1 MPFWQIDMTEEYMKR
16 MKNLVEISKLVTQ
29 SQDFFKIKD
38 IIVSKMLDVVHP
50 AKACVNIFYND
61 DFNYAYLVCSSTLKY
76 IPTVFDGV
84 DRPEGA
90 RIDFDL
96 YPDYIREA
104 VEEKKIVY
112 IKDIFLDESAAK
124 ERNLAENEGYCGRA
138 VFPFVIEGKVVGFM
152 TTFTTEGE
160 IISDEDM
167 NFIASVASLMTLSIE
182 ITRKNES
189 VHKLVNKL
197 RQGMTSINEAT
208 RKLYEDKNIDTYLKD
223 LTKQAVEITDSEEA
237 IIILDKNEKHGR
249 IVNCYNKNECRSNLF
264 LMLDEISENY
274 KDGDFANDVDMILE
288 NGSKINS
295 YIYHRLM
302 DEDSNL
308 GYIICANATKYT
320 KDDINILSI
329 LSKQITVGTQ
339 LYEYNQNEVRHRVL
353 QNELSVLNKQQRLI
367 MNDANMICN
376 GNRQLYCYH
385 QPAKVVGGDF
395 YDAVRISDDKVIY
408 IVADV
413 MGHGIVSNYMVALI
427 KGAFKVLCRQFDK
440 PSDIMN
446 NLNKML
452 FEEFDKMEVF
462 CTGIVASIDTKEN
475 TLTVSNA
482 GHYSPV
488 IIQNDGTV
496 AKYVNCKKGIPIGV
510 IEEREY
516 KDNQISMENYPM
528 ICMFTDGIL
537 EIKNKDKEEFGQE
550 RFEKLLCENYKYSP
564 EFIIEKAKEVF
575 YAFSG
580 KKEYSDDI
588 MMVMLK
594 DNYI

>member
-1 MPFWQIDMTEEYMKR
+1 MTEEYMKR
-16 MKNLVEISKLVTQ
+16 MKNLIEISKLVTQ

-38 IIVSKMLDVVHP
+38 IIVSKMLEVVHP
-50 AKACVNIFYND
+50 AKACVNIFYNE

-112 IKDIFLDESAAK
+112 VKDVFLDAAAAK
-124 ERNLAENEGYCGRA
+124 ERELAQNEGYCGRA

-152 TTFTTEGE
+152 TAFTTEGE

-167 NFIASVASLMTLSIE
+167 NFIASVASLMALSIE

-197 RQGMTSINEAT
+197 RQGVTSINEAT
-208 RKLYEDKNIDTYLKD
+208 RKLYVDKNIDTYLKD
-223 LTKQAVEITDSEEA
+223 LTRQAVEITDSQEA
-237 IIILDKNEKHGR
+237 IIILEKNEKHGR
-249 IVNCYNKNECRSNLF
+249 IVNCYNKEECRSNLF
-264 LMLDEISENY
+264 LMLDTISANSN
-274 KDGDFANDVDMILE
+274 DGDFANDIDMILE

-302 DEDSNL
+302 DEHSNL

-320 KDDINILSI
+320 RDDINILSI

-367 MNDANMICN
+367 MNDANLIFD
-376 GNRQLYCYH
+376 GKRQLYCYH

-395 YDAVRISDDKVIY
+395 YDAVRIDDDRIVY

-413 MGHGIVSNYMVALI
+413 MGHGIVSNYMVALV
-427 KGAFKVLCRQFDK
+427 KGAFKVLCRQFEK

-446 NLNKML
+446 NLNAML

-462 CTGIVASIDTKEN
+462 ATCIVASVDTAAN
-475 TLTVSNA
+475 TITVSNA
-482 GHYSPV
+482 GHYSPIV
-488 IIQNDGTV
+488 IKKDGSIEREIHC
-496 AKYVNCKKGIPIGV
+496 NKGIPIGV
-510 IEEREY
+510 IENREY
-516 KDNQISMENYPM
+516 LDNTINIENYPM

-550 RFEKLLCENYKYSP
+550 RFEKLLCENYKYSR
-564 EFIIEKAKEVF
+564 EFIIEKTKEEF
-575 YAFSG
+575 YSFSG

-594 DNYI
+594 DNNIYKVV

>member
-1 MPFWQIDMTEEYMKR
+1 MTEEYMKR
-16 MKNLVEISKLVTQ
+16 MKNLIEISKLVTQ

-38 IIVSKMLDVVHP
+38 IIVSKMLEVVHP
-50 AKACVNIFYND
+50 AKACVNIFYNE

-112 IKDIFLDESAAK
+112 VKDVFLDDAAAK
-124 ERNLAENEGYCGRA
+124 ERELAQNEGYCGRA

-152 TTFTTEGE
+152 TAFTTEGE

-167 NFIASVASLMTLSIE
+167 NFIASVASLMALSIE

-197 RQGMTSINEAT
+197 RQGVTSINEAT
-208 RKLYEDKNIDTYLKD
+208 RKLYVDKNIDTYLKD
-223 LTKQAVEITDSEEA
+223 LTRQAVEITDSQEA
-237 IIILDKNEKHGR
+237 IIILEKNEKHGR
-249 IVNCYNKNECRSNLF
+249 IVNCYNKKECRSNLF
-264 LMLDEISENY
+264 LMLDTISANSN
-274 KDGDFANDVDMILE
+274 DGDFANDIDMILE

-302 DEDSNL
+302 DEHSNL

-320 KDDINILSI
+320 RDDINILSI

-367 MNDANMICN
+367 MNDANLIFD
-376 GNRQLYCYH
+376 GKRQLYCYH

-395 YDAVRISDDKVIY
+395 YDAVRIDDDRIVY

-413 MGHGIVSNYMVALI
+413 MGHGIVSNYMVALV
-427 KGAFKVLCRQFDK
+427 KGAFKVLCRQFEK

-446 NLNKML
+446 NLNAML

-462 CTGIVASIDTKEN
+462 ATCIVASVDTAAN
-475 TLTVSNA
+475 TITVSNA
-482 GHYSPV
+482 GHYSPIV
-488 IIQNDGTV
+488 IKKDGSIEREIHC
-496 AKYVNCKKGIPIGV
+496 NKGIPIGV
-510 IEEREY
+510 IENREY
-516 KDNQISMENYPM
+516 LDNTINIENYPM

-550 RFEKLLCENYKYSP
+550 RFEKLLCENYKYSR
-564 EFIIEKAKEVF
+564 EFIIEKTKEEF
-575 YAFSG
+575 YSFSG

-594 DNYI
+594 DNNIYKVL

>member
-1 MPFWQIDMTEEYMKR
+1 MILDIGGGLPSWQIDMTEEYMKR

-38 IIVSKMLDVVHP
+38 IIVGKMLEVVHP

-76 IPTVFDGV
+76 IPTVFDV

-104 VEEKKIVY
+104 VEKKKIIYV
-112 IKDIFLDESAAK
+112 KDIFLDDAAAK
-124 ERNLAENEGYCGRA
+124 ERDLAQNEGYCGRA
-138 VFPFVIEGKVVGFM
+138 VFPFIIEEKVVGFM
-152 TTFTTEGE
+152 TAFTTEGE

-167 NFIASVASLMTLSIE
+167 NFIASVASLMALSIE

-197 RQGMTSINEAT
+197 RQGVTSINEAT
-208 RKLYEDKNIDTYLKD
+208 RKLYVDKNIDTYLKD

-264 LMLDEISENY
+264 LMLDAISENSR
-274 KDGDFANDVDMILE
+274 DGDFANDVDIVLE

-302 DEDSNL
+302 DADSNL
-308 GYIICANATKYT
+308 GYIICANASKYT
-320 KDDINILSI
+320 RDDINILSI

-353 QNELSVLNKQQRLI
+353 QNELSVLNKQQKLM
-367 MNDANMICN
+367 MNDANMVCN

-395 YDAVRISDDKVIY
+395 YDAARINDDKVTY

-427 KGAFKVLCRQFDK
+427 KGAFKVLCRQFDN

-462 CTGIVASIDTKEN
+462 CTGIVASLDTKEN

-488 IIQNDGTV
+488 IIQRDGTV

-510 IEEREY
+510 IEDRRV
-516 KDNQISMENYPM
+516 Q
-528 ICMFTDGIL
+528 
-537 EIKNKDKEEFGQE
+537 
-550 RFEKLLCENYKYSP
+550 R
-564 EFIIEKAKEVF
+564 
-575 YAFSG
+575 
-580 KKEYSDDI
+580 
-588 MMVMLK
+588 
-594 DNYI
+594 

>member
-1 MPFWQIDMTEEYMKR
+1 MTDEYMKR
-16 MKNLVEISKLVTQ
+16 MRNLVEISKLVTQ

-38 IIVSKMLDVVHP
+38 IIISKMLEVVDP
-50 AKACVNIFYND
+50 AKACVNIFYNE

-76 IPTVFDGV
+76 IPTVFEGV
-84 DRPEGA
+84 DKPEGA
-90 RIDFDL
+90 RIDFKL

-104 VEEKKIVY
+104 VNEKKVVY
-112 IKDIFLDESAAK
+112 VKDVFEDESALK
-124 ERNLAENEGYCGRA
+124 ERELAENEGYCGRA

-152 TTFTTEGE
+152 TTFATEGE
-160 IISDEDM
+160 EISDEDM
-167 NFIASVASLMTLSIE
+167 DFISSVASLMALSIE

-197 RQGMTSINEAT
+197 RQGVTAINEAT
-208 RKLYEDKNIDTYLKD
+208 RKLYVDKNIDTYLKD
-223 LTKQAVEITDSEEA
+223 LTKQSVEITDSQEA
-237 IIILDKNEKHGR
+237 IIILEKNEKHGR
-249 IVNCYNKNECRSNLF
+249 IVNCYNKNERRSNLF
-264 LMLDEISENY
+264 LMLDTISANSKE
-274 KDGDFANDVDMILE
+274 GDFANDIDMILE

-302 DEDSNL
+302 DEDNNF
-308 GYIICANATKYT
+308 GYIICANAIKYT

-339 LYEYNQNEVRHRVL
+339 LYEYSQNEVKHKVL

-367 MNDANMICN
+367 MNDANMIFN

-385 QPAKVVGGDF
+385 KPAKVVGGDF
-395 YDAVRISDDKVIY
+395 YDAVRINDDRVVY

-427 KGAFKVLCRQFDK
+427 KGAFKVLCRQFEK
-440 PSDIMN
+440 PSEIMN
-446 NLNKML
+446 NLNNML

-462 CTGIVASIDTKEN
+462 ATCIVASLDTKEN

-488 IIQNDGTV
+488 IIKNDGIV
-496 AKYVNCKKGIPIGV
+496 EKYVNCNKGIPIGV
-510 IEEREY
+510 IENGGY
-516 KDNQISMENYPM
+516 KDNLINIENYPM

-537 EIKNKDKEEFGQE
+537 EIKNKNKEEFGQE
-550 RFEKLLCENYKYSP
+550 RFEKLLCENYKYSR
-564 EFIIEKAKEVF
+564 EFIIEKTKKEF

-594 DNYI
+594 DNNI

>member
-1 MPFWQIDMTEEYMKR
+1 MTEEYMKR
-16 MKNLVEISKLVTQ
+16 MKNLIEISKLVTQ

-38 IIVSKMLDVVHP
+38 IIVSKMLEVVHP
-50 AKACVNIFYND
+50 AKACVNIFYNE

-112 IKDIFLDESAAK
+112 VKDVFLDDAATK
-124 ERNLAENEGYCGRA
+124 ERELAQNEGYCGRA

-152 TTFTTEGE
+152 TAFTTEGE

-167 NFIASVASLMTLSIE
+167 NFIASVASLMALSIE

-197 RQGMTSINEAT
+197 RQGVTSINEAT
-208 RKLYEDKNIDTYLKD
+208 RKLYVDKNIDTYLKD
-223 LTKQAVEITDSEEA
+223 LTRQAVEITDSQEA
-237 IIILDKNEKHGR
+237 IIILEKNEKHGR
-249 IVNCYNKNECRSNLF
+249 IVNCYNKEECRSNLF
-264 LMLDEISENY
+264 LMLDTISANSN
-274 KDGDFANDVDMILE
+274 DGDFANDIDMILE

-302 DEDSNL
+302 DEHSNL

-320 KDDINILSI
+320 RDDINILSI

-367 MNDANMICN
+367 MNDANLIFD
-376 GNRQLYCYH
+376 GKRQLYCYH

-395 YDAVRISDDKVIY
+395 YDAVRIDDDRIVY

-413 MGHGIVSNYMVALI
+413 MGHGIVSNYMVALV
-427 KGAFKVLCRQFDK
+427 KGAFKVLCRQFEK

-446 NLNKML
+446 NLNAML

-462 CTGIVASIDTKEN
+462 ATCIVASVDTAAN
-475 TLTVSNA
+475 TITVSNA
-482 GHYSPV
+482 GHYSPIV
-488 IIQNDGTV
+488 IKKDGSIEREIHC
-496 AKYVNCKKGIPIGV
+496 NKGIPIGV
-510 IEEREY
+510 IENREY
-516 KDNQISMENYPM
+516 LDNTINIENYPM

-550 RFEKLLCENYKYSP
+550 RFEKLLCENYKYSR
-564 EFIIEKAKEVF
+564 EFIIEKTKEEF
-575 YAFSG
+575 YSFSG

-594 DNYI
+594 DNNIYKVV

>member
-1 MPFWQIDMTEEYMKR
+1 MTEEYMKR
-16 MKNLVEISKLVTQ
+16 MKNLIEISKLVTQ

-38 IIVSKMLDVVHP
+38 IIVSKMLEVVHP
-50 AKACVNIFYND
+50 AKACVNIFYNE

-112 IKDIFLDESAAK
+112 VKDVFLDDAAAK
-124 ERNLAENEGYCGRA
+124 ERELAQNEGYCGRA

-152 TTFTTEGE
+152 TAFTTEGE

-167 NFIASVASLMTLSIE
+167 NFIASVASLMALSIE

-197 RQGMTSINEAT
+197 RQGVTSINEAT
-208 RKLYEDKNIDTYLKD
+208 RKLYVDKNIDTYLKD
-223 LTKQAVEITDSEEA
+223 LTRQAVEITDSQEA
-237 IIILDKNEKHGR
+237 IIILEKNEKHGR
-249 IVNCYNKNECRSNLF
+249 IVNCYNKEECRSNLF
-264 LMLDEISENY
+264 LMLDTISANSN
-274 KDGDFANDVDMILE
+274 DGDFANDIDMILE

-302 DEDSNL
+302 DEHSNL

-320 KDDINILSI
+320 RDDINILSI

-367 MNDANMICN
+367 MNDANLIFD
-376 GNRQLYCYH
+376 GKRQLYCYH

-395 YDAVRISDDKVIY
+395 YDAVRIDDDRIVY

-413 MGHGIVSNYMVALI
+413 MGHGIVSNYMVALV
-427 KGAFKVLCRQFDK
+427 KGAFKVLCRQFEK

-446 NLNKML
+446 NLNAML

-462 CTGIVASIDTKEN
+462 ATCIVASVDTAAN
-475 TLTVSNA
+475 TITVSNA
-482 GHYSPV
+482 GHYSPIV
-488 IIQNDGTV
+488 IKKDGSIEREIHC
-496 AKYVNCKKGIPIGV
+496 NKGIPIGV
-510 IEEREY
+510 IENREY
-516 KDNQISMENYPM
+516 LDNTINIENYPM

-550 RFEKLLCENYKYSP
+550 RFEKLLCENYKYSR
-564 EFIIEKAKEVF
+564 EFIIEKTKEEF
-575 YAFSG
+575 YSFSG

-594 DNYI
+594 DNNIYKVV

>member
-1 MPFWQIDMTEEYMKR
+1 MTEEYMKR
-16 MKNLVEISKLVTQ
+16 MKNLIEISKLVTQ

-38 IIVSKMLDVVHP
+38 IIVSKMLEVVHP
-50 AKACVNIFYND
+50 AKACVNIFYNE

-112 IKDIFLDESAAK
+112 VKDVFLDAAAAK
-124 ERNLAENEGYCGRA
+124 ERELAQNEGYCGRA

-152 TTFTTEGE
+152 TAFTTEGE

-167 NFIASVASLMTLSIE
+167 NFIASVASLMALSIE

-197 RQGMTSINEAT
+197 RQGVTSINEAT
-208 RKLYEDKNIDTYLKD
+208 RKLYVDKNIDTYLKD
-223 LTKQAVEITDSEEA
+223 LTRQAVEITDSQEA
-237 IIILDKNEKHGR
+237 IIILEKNEKHGR
-249 IVNCYNKNECRSNLF
+249 IVNCYNKEECRSNLF
-264 LMLDEISENY
+264 LMLDTISANSN
-274 KDGDFANDVDMILE
+274 DGDFANDIDMILE

-302 DEDSNL
+302 DEHSNL

-320 KDDINILSI
+320 RDDINILSI

-367 MNDANMICN
+367 MNDANLIFD
-376 GNRQLYCYH
+376 GKRQLYCYH

-395 YDAVRISDDKVIY
+395 YDAVRIDDDRIVY

-413 MGHGIVSNYMVALI
+413 MGHGIVSNYMVALV
-427 KGAFKVLCRQFDK
+427 KGAFKVLCRQFEK

-446 NLNKML
+446 NLNAML

-462 CTGIVASIDTKEN
+462 ATCIVASVDTAAN
-475 TLTVSNA
+475 TITVSNA
-482 GHYSPV
+482 GHYSPIV
-488 IIQNDGTV
+488 IKKDGSIEREIHC
-496 AKYVNCKKGIPIGV
+496 NKGIPIGV
-510 IEEREY
+510 IENREY
-516 KDNQISMENYPM
+516 LDNTINIENYPM

-550 RFEKLLCENYKYSP
+550 RFEKLLCENYKYSR
-564 EFIIEKAKEVF
+564 EFIIEKTKEEF
-575 YAFSG
+575 YSFSG

-594 DNYI
+594 DNNIYKVL

>member
-1 MPFWQIDMTEEYMKR
+1 MTEEYMKR
-16 MKNLVEISKLVTQ
+16 MKNLIEISKLVTQ

-38 IIVSKMLDVVHP
+38 IIVSKMLEVVHP
-50 AKACVNIFYND
+50 AKACVNIFYNE

-112 IKDIFLDESAAK
+112 VKDVFLDDAAAK
-124 ERNLAENEGYCGRA
+124 ERELAQNEGYCGRA

-152 TTFTTEGE
+152 TAFTTEGE

-167 NFIASVASLMTLSIE
+167 NFIASVASLMALSIE

-197 RQGMTSINEAT
+197 RQGVTSINEAT
-208 RKLYEDKNIDTYLKD
+208 RKLYVDKNIDTYLKD
-223 LTKQAVEITDSEEA
+223 LTRQAVEITDSQEA
-237 IIILDKNEKHGR
+237 IIIIEKNEKHGR
-249 IVNCYNKNECRSNLF
+249 IVNCYNKEECRSNLF
-264 LMLDEISENY
+264 LMLDTISSNSN
-274 KDGDFANDVDMILE
+274 DGDFANDIDMILE

-302 DEDSNL
+302 DEHSNL

-320 KDDINILSI
+320 RDDINILSI

-367 MNDANMICN
+367 MNDANLIFD
-376 GNRQLYCYH
+376 GKRQLYCYH

-395 YDAVRISDDKVIY
+395 YDAVRIDDDRIVY

-413 MGHGIVSNYMVALI
+413 MGHGIVSNYMVALV
-427 KGAFKVLCRQFDK
+427 KGAFKVLCRQFEK

-446 NLNKML
+446 NLNAML

-462 CTGIVASIDTKEN
+462 ATCIVASVDTAAN
-475 TLTVSNA
+475 TITVSNA
-482 GHYSPV
+482 GHYSPIV
-488 IIQNDGTV
+488 IKKDGSIEREIHC
-496 AKYVNCKKGIPIGV
+496 NKGIPIGV
-510 IEEREY
+510 IENREY
-516 KDNQISMENYPM
+516 LDNTINIENYPM

-550 RFEKLLCENYKYSP
+550 RFEKLLCENYKYSR
-564 EFIIEKAKEVF
+564 EFIIEKTKEEF
-575 YAFSG
+575 YSFSG

-594 DNYI
+594 DNNIYKVV

>member
-1 MPFWQIDMTEEYMKR
+1 MTEEYMKR
-16 MKNLVEISKLVTQ
+16 MKNLIEISKLVTQ

-38 IIVSKMLDVVHP
+38 IIVSKMLEVVHP
-50 AKACVNIFYND
+50 AKACVNIFYNE

-112 IKDIFLDESAAK
+112 VKDVFLDDAAAK
-124 ERNLAENEGYCGRA
+124 ERELAQNEGYCGRA

-152 TTFTTEGE
+152 TAFTTEGE

-167 NFIASVASLMTLSIE
+167 NFIASVASLMALSIE

-197 RQGMTSINEAT
+197 RQGVTSINEAT
-208 RKLYEDKNIDTYLKD
+208 RKLYVDKNIDTYLKD
-223 LTKQAVEITDSEEA
+223 LTRQAVEITDSQEA
-237 IIILDKNEKHGR
+237 IIIIEKNEKHGR
-249 IVNCYNKNECRSNLF
+249 IVNCYNKEECRSNLF
-264 LMLDEISENY
+264 LMLDTISANSN
-274 KDGDFANDVDMILE
+274 DGDFANDIDMILE

-302 DEDSNL
+302 DEHSNL

-320 KDDINILSI
+320 RDDINILSI

-367 MNDANMICN
+367 MNDANLIFD
-376 GNRQLYCYH
+376 GKRQLYCYH

-395 YDAVRISDDKVIY
+395 YDAVRIDDDRIVY

-413 MGHGIVSNYMVALI
+413 MGHGIVSNYMVALV
-427 KGAFKVLCRQFDK
+427 KGAFKVLCRQFEK

-446 NLNKML
+446 NLNAML

-462 CTGIVASIDTKEN
+462 ATCIVASVDTAAN
-475 TLTVSNA
+475 TITVSNA
-482 GHYSPV
+482 GHYSPIV
-488 IIQNDGTV
+488 IKKDGSIEREIHC
-496 AKYVNCKKGIPIGV
+496 NKGIPIGV
-510 IEEREY
+510 IENREY
-516 KDNQISMENYPM
+516 LDNTINIENYPM

-550 RFEKLLCENYKYSP
+550 RFEKLLCENYKYSR
-564 EFIIEKAKEVF
+564 EFIIEKTKEEF
-575 YAFSG
+575 YSFSG

-594 DNYI
+594 DNNIYKVV

>member
-1 MPFWQIDMTEEYMKR
+1 MTEEYMKR
-16 MKNLVEISKLVTQ
+16 MKNLIEISKLVTQ

-38 IIVSKMLDVVHP
+38 IIVSKMLEVVHP
-50 AKACVNIFYND
+50 AKACVNIFYNE

-112 IKDIFLDESAAK
+112 VKDVFLDDAATK
-124 ERNLAENEGYCGRA
+124 ERELAQNEGYCGRA

-152 TTFTTEGE
+152 TAFTTEGE

-167 NFIASVASLMTLSIE
+167 NFIASVASLMALSIE

-197 RQGMTSINEAT
+197 RQGVTSINEAT
-208 RKLYEDKNIDTYLKD
+208 RKLYVDKNIDTYLKD
-223 LTKQAVEITDSEEA
+223 LTRQAVEITDSQEA
-237 IIILDKNEKHGR
+237 IIILEKNEKHGR
-249 IVNCYNKNECRSNLF
+249 IVNCYNKEECRSNLF
-264 LMLDEISENY
+264 LMLDTISANSN
-274 KDGDFANDVDMILE
+274 DGDFANDIDMILE

-302 DEDSNL
+302 DEHSNL

-320 KDDINILSI
+320 RDDINILSI

-367 MNDANMICN
+367 MNDANLIFD
-376 GNRQLYCYH
+376 GKRQLYCYH

-395 YDAVRISDDKVIY
+395 YDAVRIDDDRIVY

-413 MGHGIVSNYMVALI
+413 MGHGIVSNYMVALV
-427 KGAFKVLCRQFDK
+427 KGAFKVLCRQFEK

-446 NLNKML
+446 NLNAML

-462 CTGIVASIDTKEN
+462 ATCIVASVDTAAN
-475 TLTVSNA
+475 TITVSNA
-482 GHYSPV
+482 GHYSPIV
-488 IIQNDGTV
+488 IKKDGSIEREIHC
-496 AKYVNCKKGIPIGV
+496 NKGIPIGV
-510 IEEREY
+510 IENREY
-516 KDNQISMENYPM
+516 LDNTINIENYPM

-550 RFEKLLCENYKYSP
+550 RFEKLLCENYKYSR
-564 EFIIEKAKEVF
+564 EFIIEKTKEEF
-575 YAFSG
+575 YSFSG

-594 DNYI
+594 DNNIYKVL

>member
-1 MPFWQIDMTEEYMKR
+1 MTDEYMKR
-16 MKNLVEISKLVTQ
+16 MRNLVEISKLVTQ

-38 IIVSKMLDVVHP
+38 IIISKMLEVVDP
-50 AKACVNIFYND
+50 AKACVNIFYNE

-84 DRPEGA
+84 DKPEGA
-90 RIDFDL
+90 RIDFNL

-104 VEEKKIVY
+104 VNEKKVVY
-112 IKDIFLDESAAK
+112 VKDVFEDESALK
-124 ERNLAENEGYCGRA
+124 ERELAENEGYCGRA

-152 TTFTTEGE
+152 TTFATEGE
-160 IISDEDM
+160 EISDEDM
-167 NFIASVASLMTLSIE
+167 DFISSVASLMALSIE

-189 VHKLVNKL
+189 VHKLVHKL
-197 RQGMTSINEAT
+197 RQGVTAINEAT
-208 RKLYEDKNIDTYLKD
+208 RKLYVDKNIDTYLKD
-223 LTKQAVEITDSEEA
+223 LTKQAVEITDSQEA
-237 IIILDKNEKHGR
+237 IIILEKNEKHGR
-249 IVNCYNKNECRSNLF
+249 IVNCYNKNERRSNLF
-264 LMLDEISENY
+264 LMLDTISANSKE
-274 KDGDFANDVDMILE
+274 GDFANDIDMILE
-288 NGSKINS
+288 NGANINS
-295 YIYHRLM
+295 YIYHRLK

-339 LYEYNQNEVRHRVL
+339 LYEYSQNEVKHKVL
-353 QNELSVLNKQQRLI
+353 QNELTVLNKQQRLI
-367 MNDANMICN
+367 MNDANMIFN

-385 QPAKVVGGDF
+385 KPAKVVGGDF
-395 YDAVRISDDKVIY
+395 YDAVRTNDDRVVY

-427 KGAFKVLCRQFDK
+427 KGAFKVLCRQFEK
-440 PSDIMN
+440 PSEIMN
-446 NLNKML
+446 NLNNML

-462 CTGIVASIDTKEN
+462 ATCIVASLDTKEN

-488 IIQNDGTV
+488 IVKNDGTV
-496 AKYVNCKKGIPIGV
+496 EKYVNCNKGIPIGV
-510 IEEREY
+510 MENGGY
-516 KDNQISMENYPM
+516 KDNLINIENYPM

-537 EIKNKDKEEFGQE
+537 EIKNKNKEEFGQE
-550 RFEKLLCENYKYSP
+550 RFEKLLCENYKYSR
-564 EFIIEKAKEVF
+564 EFIIEKTKKEF

-594 DNYI
+594 DNNI

>member
-1 MPFWQIDMTEEYMKR
+1 MTDEYMKR
-16 MKNLVEISKLVTQ
+16 MRNLVEISKLVTQ

-38 IIVSKMLDVVHP
+38 IIISKMLEVVDP
-50 AKACVNIFYND
+50 AKACVNIFYNE

-84 DRPEGA
+84 DKPEGA
-90 RIDFDL
+90 RIDFNL

-104 VEEKKIVY
+104 VNEKKVVY
-112 IKDIFLDESAAK
+112 VKDVFEDESALK
-124 ERNLAENEGYCGRA
+124 ERELAENEGYCGRA

-152 TTFTTEGE
+152 TTFATEGE
-160 IISDEDM
+160 EISDEDM
-167 NFIASVASLMTLSIE
+167 DFISSVASLMALSIE

-189 VHKLVNKL
+189 VHKLVHKL
-197 RQGMTSINEAT
+197 RQGVTAINEAT
-208 RKLYEDKNIDTYLKD
+208 RKLYVDKNIDTYLKD
-223 LTKQAVEITDSEEA
+223 LTKQAVEITDSQEA
-237 IIILDKNEKHGR
+237 IIILEKNEKHGR
-249 IVNCYNKNECRSNLF
+249 IVNCYNKNERRSNLF
-264 LMLDEISENY
+264 LMLDTISANSKE
-274 KDGDFANDVDMILE
+274 GDFANDIDMILE
-288 NGSKINS
+288 NGANINS
-295 YIYHRLM
+295 YIYHRLK

-339 LYEYNQNEVRHRVL
+339 LYEYSQNEVKHKVL
-353 QNELSVLNKQQRLI
+353 QNELTVLNKQQRLI
-367 MNDANMICN
+367 MNDANMIFN

-385 QPAKVVGGDF
+385 KPAKVVGGDF
-395 YDAVRISDDKVIY
+395 YDAVRINDDRVVY

-427 KGAFKVLCRQFDK
+427 KGAFKVLCRQFEK
-440 PSDIMN
+440 PSEIMN
-446 NLNKML
+446 NLNNML

-462 CTGIVASIDTKEN
+462 ATCIVASLDTKEN

-488 IIQNDGTV
+488 IVKNDGTV
-496 AKYVNCKKGIPIGV
+496 EKYVNCNKGIPIGV
-510 IEEREY
+510 MENGGY
-516 KDNQISMENYPM
+516 KDNLINIENYPM

-537 EIKNKDKEEFGQE
+537 EIKNKNKEEFGQE
-550 RFEKLLCENYKYSP
+550 RFEKLLCENYKYSR
-564 EFIIEKAKEVF
+564 EFIIEKTKKEF

-594 DNYI
+594 DNNI

>member
-1 MPFWQIDMTEEYMKR
+1 MTEEYMKR
-16 MKNLVEISKLVTQ
+16 MKNLIEISKLVTQ

-38 IIVSKMLDVVHP
+38 IIVSKMLEVVHP
-50 AKACVNIFYND
+50 AKACVNIFYNE

-112 IKDIFLDESAAK
+112 VKDVFLDDAAAK
-124 ERNLAENEGYCGRA
+124 ERELAQNEGYCGRA

-152 TTFTTEGE
+152 TAFTTEGE

-167 NFIASVASLMTLSIE
+167 NFIASVASLMALSIE

-197 RQGMTSINEAT
+197 RQGVTSINEAT
-208 RKLYEDKNIDTYLKD
+208 RKLYVDKNIDTYLKD
-223 LTKQAVEITDSEEA
+223 LTRQAVEITDSQEA
-237 IIILDKNEKHGR
+237 IIILEKNEKHGR
-249 IVNCYNKNECRSNLF
+249 IVNCYNKEECRSNLF
-264 LMLDEISENY
+264 LMLDTISANSN
-274 KDGDFANDVDMILE
+274 DGDFANDIDMILE

-302 DEDSNL
+302 DEHSNL

-320 KDDINILSI
+320 RDDINILSI

-367 MNDANMICN
+367 MNDANLIFD
-376 GNRQLYCYH
+376 GKRQLYCYH

-395 YDAVRISDDKVIY
+395 YDAVRIDDDRIVY

-413 MGHGIVSNYMVALI
+413 MGHGIVSNYMVALV
-427 KGAFKVLCRQFDK
+427 KGAFKVLCRQFEK

-446 NLNKML
+446 NLNAML

-462 CTGIVASIDTKEN
+462 ATCIVASVDTAAN
-475 TLTVSNA
+475 TITVSNA
-482 GHYSPV
+482 GHYSPIV
-488 IIQNDGTV
+488 IKKDGSIEREIHC
-496 AKYVNCKKGIPIGV
+496 NKGIPIGV
-510 IEEREY
+510 IENREY
-516 KDNQISMENYPM
+516 LDNTINIENYPM

-550 RFEKLLCENYKYSP
+550 RFEKLLCENYKYSR
-564 EFIIEKAKEVF
+564 EFIIEKTKEEF
-575 YAFSG
+575 YSFSG

-594 DNYI
+594 DNNIYKVL

>member
-61 DFNYAYLVCSSTLKY
+61 DFNYAYLVCSSTLRY

-167 NFIASVASLMTLSIE
+167 NFIASVASLMALSIE

-237 IIILDKNEKHGR
+237 IIILDKN
-249 IVNCYNKNECRSNLF
+249 
-264 LMLDEISENY
+264 
-274 KDGDFANDVDMILE
+274 
-288 NGSKINS
+288 
-295 YIYHRLM
+295 
-302 DEDSNL
+302 
-308 GYIICANATKYT
+308 
-320 KDDINILSI
+320 
-329 LSKQITVGTQ
+329 
-339 LYEYNQNEVRHRVL
+339 
-353 QNELSVLNKQQRLI
+353 
-367 MNDANMICN
+367 
-376 GNRQLYCYH
+376 
-385 QPAKVVGGDF
+385 
-395 YDAVRISDDKVIY
+395 
-408 IVADV
+408 
-413 MGHGIVSNYMVALI
+413 
-427 KGAFKVLCRQFDK
+427 
-440 PSDIMN
+440 
-446 NLNKML
+446 
-452 FEEFDKMEVF
+452 
-462 CTGIVASIDTKEN
+462 
-475 TLTVSNA
+475 
-482 GHYSPV
+482 
-488 IIQNDGTV
+488 
-496 AKYVNCKKGIPIGV
+496 
-510 IEEREY
+510 
-516 KDNQISMENYPM
+516 
-528 ICMFTDGIL
+528 
-537 EIKNKDKEEFGQE
+537 
-550 RFEKLLCENYKYSP
+550 
-564 EFIIEKAKEVF
+564 
-575 YAFSG
+575 
-580 KKEYSDDI
+580 
-588 MMVMLK
+588 
-594 DNYI
+594 

>member
-1 MPFWQIDMTEEYMKR
+1 MTEEYMKR
-16 MKNLVEISKLVTQ
+16 MKNLIEISKLVTQ

-38 IIVSKMLDVVHP
+38 IIVSKMLEVVHP
-50 AKACVNIFYND
+50 AKACVNIFYNE

-112 IKDIFLDESAAK
+112 VKDVFLDDAAAK
-124 ERNLAENEGYCGRA
+124 ERELAQNEGYCGRA

-152 TTFTTEGE
+152 TAFTTEGE

-167 NFIASVASLMTLSIE
+167 NFIASVASLMALSIE

-197 RQGMTSINEAT
+197 RQGVTSINEAT
-208 RKLYEDKNIDTYLKD
+208 RKLYVDKNIDTYLKD
-223 LTKQAVEITDSEEA
+223 LTRQAVEITDSQEA
-237 IIILDKNEKHGR
+237 IIILEKNEKHGR
-249 IVNCYNKNECRSNLF
+249 IVNCYNKEECRSNLF
-264 LMLDEISENY
+264 LMLDTISTNSN
-274 KDGDFANDVDMILE
+274 DGDFANDIDMILE

-302 DEDSNL
+302 DEHSNL

-320 KDDINILSI
+320 RDDINILSI

-367 MNDANMICN
+367 MNDANLIFD
-376 GNRQLYCYH
+376 GKRQLYCYH

-395 YDAVRISDDKVIY
+395 YDAVRIDDDRIVY

-413 MGHGIVSNYMVALI
+413 MGHGIVSNYMVALV
-427 KGAFKVLCRQFDK
+427 KGAFKVLCRQFEK

-446 NLNKML
+446 NLNAML

-462 CTGIVASIDTKEN
+462 ATCIVASVDTAAN
-475 TLTVSNA
+475 TITVSNA
-482 GHYSPV
+482 GHYSPIV
-488 IIQNDGTV
+488 IKKDGSIEREIHC
-496 AKYVNCKKGIPIGV
+496 NKGIPIGV
-510 IEEREY
+510 IENREY
-516 KDNQISMENYPM
+516 LDNTINIENYPM

-550 RFEKLLCENYKYSP
+550 RFEKLLCENYKYSR
-564 EFIIEKAKEVF
+564 EFIIEKTKEEF
-575 YAFSG
+575 YSFSG

-594 DNYI
+594 DNNIYKVV